1 MDWSFRSVKPRFS
14 HRAETWKQKPIE
26 LENILTIL
34 NLRGGNMGTGE
45 PSFSSSQPLNF
56 FFSVTV
62 GQNLRPVIFLCFFCT
77 FVISILILSCQSNIS
92 LLFIIYL
99 EFWAW
104 FSIINTSKEPN
115 GRFGPFSHFRPLLQK
130 CPQQNA
136 TKSYSFLAKKVGGA
150 NNLGFLR
157 RDCHNFLQ
165 MVRKEIIEVRDGQSI
180 INHFK
185 RKGKMKIQCPSIQ
198 CK

>member
-1 MDWSFRSVKPRFS
+1 
-14 HRAETWKQKPIE
+14 
-26 LENILTIL
+26 
-34 NLRGGNMGTGE
+34 MGTGE

-77 FVISILILSCQSNIS
+77 FVISILIISCPSTIS
-92 LLFIIYL
+92 LCFLYIMNFGL
-99 EFWAW
+99 D
-104 FSIINTSKEPN
+104 SPQINTSKEPN

-185 RKGKMKIQCPSIQ
+185 RKGKVKIQCPSIQ